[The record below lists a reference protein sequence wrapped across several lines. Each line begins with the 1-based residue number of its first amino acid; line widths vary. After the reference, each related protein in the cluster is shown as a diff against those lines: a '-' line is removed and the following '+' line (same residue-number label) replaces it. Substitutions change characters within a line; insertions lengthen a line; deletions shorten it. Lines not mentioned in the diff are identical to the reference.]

1 MKALELLDDS
11 AALALEFEWLRGA
24 VAPVSPY
31 GERIFEGLRPFTAG
45 DEPKAQARAQRIA
58 GVSQRVPAER
68 IDAVRGVLRD
78 VPDAT
83 PAIARA
89 AIGGALDDPSF
100 LELRRFGVAIAQID
114 ELLADDAPLENTAVR
129 RLREMLDAGQDRETE
144 FYLSDAFDDSLAAAR
159 RGLMQAQAE
168 LDSARGRESERAA
181 RELGRAELGEEFIV
195 MRVEHSGPLP
205 QGVRVMRE
213 AATYFLCTLE
223 YGDAALD
230 ALRRRDHAATALAA
244 AEESVRARISDFVRN
259 EARGLEAA
267 AAALGELDVL
277 FAAAHFTRRF
287 GCLPATVV
295 DEPALAFEGA
305 RFLPLEAELAAAGRP
320 FVPLEIELHDAAVL
334 TGPNMGGKSVA
345 LRTCGFVAVCAAFGL
360 PVPAARARLGL
371 FDRVAWLGIGREE
384 RMGGLLSSFAREVLA
399 LKELLT
405 SGGVRLLVLADEFA
419 RTTNPREGKALVVAL
434 LERLRARGA
443 CGLAATHLEGVAEAA
458 GARHFAVRGLREI
471 PAGPAPEVESAL
483 AALAG
488 SMDYRL
494 SEVTGDGAAR
504 ADAIALAALL
514 GVEPEY
520 VEAARAAFLK

>member
-1 MKALELLDDS
+1 MKAFELLDG
-11 AALALEFEWLRGA
+11 AAAHVLEFEWLRAA

-31 GERIFEGLRPFTAG
+31 GERIFDDLRPFGAG
-45 DEPKAQARAQRIA
+45 QERTAQARAQRVA
-58 GVSQRVPAER
+58 GVSQRAGGER

-78 VPDAT
+78 LPDAT

-89 AIGGALDDPSF
+89 VVGGVLGDPSL
-100 LELRRFGVAIAQID
+100 LELRRFGAAIARID
-114 ELLADDAPLENTAVR
+114 TLLAADPPLENTAVLK
-129 RLREMLDAGQDRETE
+129 LREMLDAGQDRENE
-144 FYLSDAFDDSLAAAR
+144 FYLSDAFDESLAAAR
-159 RGLMQAQAE
+159 RELMQAQAE
-168 LDSARGRESERAA
+168 LDAARGRESERAA

-195 MRVEHSGPLP
+195 MRAEHSGPLP

-213 AATYFLCTLE
+213 APTYFLCTLE
-223 YGDAALD
+223 YGDAALA
-230 ALRRRDHAATALAA
+230 ALRRRDDATAALAT
-244 AEESVRARISDFVRN
+244 AEESVRERISDLVRD
-259 EARGLEAA
+259 EAHGLEAA

-277 FAAAHFTRRF
+277 FAAAHFTHRF
-287 GCLPATVV
+287 GCLPATIV
-295 DEPALAFEGA
+295 DRPELAFEGA
-305 RFLPLEAELAAAGRP
+305 RFLPLEAALATAGRP

-371 FDRVAWLGIGREE
+371 FNRIAWLGIGREE
-384 RMGGLLSSFAREVLA
+384 PMGGLLSSFAREVLA
-399 LKELLT
+399 LKDLLT
-405 SGGVRLLVLADEFA
+405 SDAVRLLVLADEFA

-434 LERLRARGA
+434 LQRLRARGA

-471 PAGPAPEVESAL
+471 PAGPAPEVDAAL

-488 SMDYRL
+488 SMDYRV

-514 GVEPEY
+514 GVEPAY
-520 VEAARAAFLK
+520 VEAARVAFLK